1 MATSKGGARRAWKH
15 VAQEV
20 GFLLLGAWI
29 FGGAIFYYLRF
40 TTIFYE
46 DNRGAIDGA
55 FEAIRSAFGLG
66 G

>member
-1 MATSKGGARRAWKH
+1 MSNPGAEPKWKYL
-15 VAQEV
+15 AREV
-20 GFLLLGAWI
+20 GFVLLGVWI

-46 DNRGAIDGA
+46 DNQGPVDRAV
-55 FEAIRSAFGLG
+55 EALRSAFGLG